1 MNPFATQSYQK
12 REDLY
17 WNVPEEEKKTNKKNL
32 TWNSLYSQNSKTEVF
47 LSASLIAQLLPAVH
61 APLISQTTIWLN

>member
-12 REDLY
+12 RDRIFIEMFQRR
-17 WNVPEEEKKTNKKNL
+17 KKKQKKNL
-32 TWNSLYSQNSKTEVF
+32 TWNSLYSQNSKPEVF

-61 APLISQTTIWLN
+61 APLISQTTI

>member
-12 REDLY
+12 RDRIFIEMFQRRK
-17 WNVPEEEKKTNKKNL
+17 NKQTKKNL
-32 TWNSLYSQNSKTEVF
+32 TWNCLYSQNSKTEVF

-61 APLISQTTIWLN
+61 APLISQTTI